1 MVQMYEK
8 MYVDAMALLKN
19 LGAGHLE
26 TDTFRSGVVRI
37 PPQ

>member
-8 MYVDAMALLKN
+8 MYIDAMALLKN
-19 LGAGHLE
+19 MGAGYLE

-37 PPQ
+37 SPQ